1 MLMSLSE
8 SVFGTYGLLYG
19 KTIPAAKRT
28 ECFPAYRYCVKSKIE
43 ISDKI
48 SDIKSTVLQ
57 PKKCPNS
64 MSEVN
69 LLKSHEISIS
79 FHFSSKIEHDKIKL
93 EIT

>member
-1 MLMSLSE
+1 MSLSE

-57 PKKCPNS
+57 PKKSVQIRCQKWIYLNR
-64 MSEVN
+64 MKLVF
-69 LLKSHEISIS
+69 LLIFQAK
-79 FHFSSKIEHDKIKL
+79 
-93 EIT
+93 

>member
-1 MLMSLSE
+1 MSLSE

-43 ISDKI
+43 ISD
-48 SDIKSTVLQ
+48 IKSTVLQ
-57 PKKCPNS
+57 PKEKCPNS

-79 FHFSSKIEHDKIKL
+79 SHFSSKIGHDKIKL
-93 EIT
+93 ETT